1 MEFEVGNLTEQ
12 LTVTHVFIRSIYPP
26 KCIRSP
32 QSDYKYM
39 GNLIWP
45 FSQLPLLH
53 PKPPKSPNPPTA
65 TMFTPCPLLLHRHGH
80 RHLKHLST
88 TTTTTTTTTR
98 VPLDLPL
105 SHPTFLVWASNTS
118 LGKTLVSAGLAA
130 SCLLSKS
137 HSTPRKFL
145 YLKPIQTGFPSD
157 SDSSFVFR
165 KLSHLSLRRHPVF
178 PLFSSNHVLK
188 ASVPAANAVL
198 GQGNA
203 ENCESGIRNLRWYE
217 ERRVEGEGASAAASE
232 LVCKTLYAWRE
243 AVSPHLVAQRES
255 AVVEDAAVLRELLK
269 CLRVEF
275 EGGRDERKEM
285 DVFCVVETAGGVAS
299 PGPSGSLQCDLYR

>member
-1 MEFEVGNLTEQ
+1 M
-12 LTVTHVFIRSIYPP
+12 
-26 KCIRSP
+26 
-32 QSDYKYM
+32 
-39 GNLIWP
+39 
-45 FSQLPLLH
+45 FS
-53 PKPPKSPNPPTA
+53 
-65 TMFTPCPLLLHRHGH
+65 PCPILLLHRHGY

-88 TTTTTTTTTR
+88 TTTSTR
-98 VPLDLPL
+98 LPLDLPL

-118 LGKTLVSAGLAA
+118 LGKTLVSTGLAA
-130 SCLLSKS
+130 SSLLSNS
-137 HSTPRKFL
+137 LSTRRKFL
-145 YLKPIQTGFPSD
+145 YLKPVQTGFPSD

-165 KLSHLSLRRHPVF
+165 KLSHLSLRRHTLF

-198 GQGNA
+198 DQEIA
-203 ENCESGIRNLRWYE
+203 ENGECGIRNLGWYE

-269 CLRVEF
+269 CLRVEL
-275 EGGRDERKEM
+275 GGGGDERKEM

-299 PGPSGSLQCDLYR
+299 PGPSGSLQCDMYRYVITSLFYFIFVLYHFLLWLIIEYECSNGRISVVSTGIFIFEFNGVHQVSDFIC